1 MKPLMSNCKSDAMNK
16 VNLMENNVLITD
28 SKHVA
33 VNYLV
38 LRKSFIHTHTNQS
51 NNPI

>member
-1 MKPLMSNCKSDAMNK
+1 MNK

-38 LRKSFIHTHTNQS
+38 LQKSYSYTH
-51 NNPI
+51 